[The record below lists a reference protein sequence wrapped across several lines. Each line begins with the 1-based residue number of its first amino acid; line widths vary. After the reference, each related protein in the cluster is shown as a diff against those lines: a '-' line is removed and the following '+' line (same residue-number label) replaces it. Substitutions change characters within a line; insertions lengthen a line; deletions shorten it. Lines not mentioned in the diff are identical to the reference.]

1 MLLVVAALG
10 LRNGLIVGIAI
21 PFSFLTAFGVL
32 WYFMGF
38 EFNFL
43 VMFGMLLGLGML
55 IDGAIVVVEYADK
68 LIDEG
73 QTRKEA
79 YMNAAQRMFAPVF
92 ASVLTT
98 LAAFSPLMIWPGVSG
113 NL

>member
-1 MLLVVAALG
+1 MESFGTSWVLNLISSNVRHVV
-10 LRNGLIVGIAI
+10 
-21 PFSFLTAFGVL
+21 
-32 WYFMGF
+32 
-38 EFNFL
+38 
-43 VMFGMLLGLGML
+43 GLGML

-79 YMNAAQRMFAPVF
+79 YMNAAQRMFAPVLLRSYNTSCF
-92 ASVLTT
+92 FTT
-98 LAAFSPLMIWPGVSG
+98 YDLAGVSV